1 MNAHVTPDALRSAGH
16 MPPDTGALTAWREDL
31 AAELEPLAHPARRI
45 MMEAAVVNSGG
56 MWIAPGKTNWG
67 PHFAE
72 LSVGGVHA
80 SGNDLDECIAA
91 WIKAVL
97 RAARAAAEVAA

>member
-1 MNAHVTPDALRSAGH
+1 MIARITPEALRGAGYPPPDA
-16 MPPDTGALTAWREDL
+16 TALAAWREDL

-45 MMEAAVVNSGG
+45 MMETAVVNSGG
-56 MWIAPGKTNWG
+56 MWIAPGATTWG

>member
-1 MNAHVTPDALRSAGH
+1 MNAHVTPDGLRSAGH
-16 MPPDTGALTAWREDL
+16 TPPDTGALTAWREDL

-45 MMEAAVVNSGG
+45 MMEAAVVASGG
-56 MWIAPGKTNWG
+56 MWIAPGATNWG